1 MRTIERNLYL
11 ERLVSKM
18 HNGKVKIIT
27 GIRRCGKSYLLSH
40 IFKDYLAAQDV
51 DAGHIIEIALDRK
64 EFEKLRDPNML
75 YEYVISRINSSEEFY
90 LFIDE
95 IQLSYKVKRQ
105 DVDESIIAEEDRE
118 LIYTTFYDILND
130 LMAKPN
136 LDIYVTGSNSR
147 MLSKDI
153 ATNFRDRG
161 SEIRM
166 FPLSFA
172 EYYAASGLEKADAWA
187 EYIVYGGMPLAVLE
201 TDENERAQ
209 YLSSLFERVYVAD
222 VAERYG
228 IQNTYIE
235 NLIDVVA
242 SSVGS
247 LTNPSKLANTLN
259 SVNHAGT
266 TDKTVKKYLDALEDA
281 FIFEKAKRFD
291 VKGKAYLDSPLKYYA
306 TDVGLRNARLGF
318 RQIEETHLM
327 ENILFNELILRG
339 YNVDVGTVRY
349 AETKDGIKVEKQHEI
364 DFVVNM
370 GMKKV
375 YVQSAFRI
383 EDPDKKKQEITPLLK
398 SGDFFKKMVVTA
410 GNGKAHMD
418 ENGILYVG
426 IIPFL
431 LDRNSLDL

>member
-1 MRTIERNLYL
+1 MCTIERNLYL
-11 ERLVSKM
+11 DRLVSKM

-40 IFKDYLAAQDV
+40 IFKDYLIANGVDV
-51 DAGHIIEIALDRK
+51 GHIIEIALDRK
-64 EFEKLRDPNML
+64 EFEQLRDPNKL
-75 YEYVISRINSSEEFY
+75 YEYVVAKMNSSEDFY

-105 DVDESIIAEEDRE
+105 DVNESIIAEEDRD

-136 LDIYVTGSNSR
+136 LDVYVTGSNSR

-166 FPLSFA
+166 FPLNYA

-201 TDENERAQ
+201 ADENERAR

-349 AETKDGIKVEKQHEI
+349 AEIKDGKKIERQHEI
-364 DFVVNM
+364 DFVVNA

-375 YVQSAFRI
+375 YIQSAFRI
-383 EDPDKKKQEITPLLK
+383 EDSDKRKQEITPLLK
-398 SGDFFKKMVVTA
+398 SGDFFKKMVVTS
-410 GNGKAHMD
+410 GNSKVHMD

-431 LDRNSLDL
+431 LDRDSLDL